1 MAAGKTSTPYTS
13 SFFDTLKHGALLP
26 ARNRI
31 LFPVVF
37 AVAVAYTSLLLL
49 VNDLAVQPAADKL
62 LLDAMATFHSNGTGR
77 TRSPVEYAQLLHD
90 LGNDAWDL
98 AWAGTACLLLDATAG
113 SAVWIVALL
122 AAVFTF
128 AGETFSI
135 GSQLGKDR
143 ARLEGPAL
151 AVAFVY
157 ALQIAYVIMVLAAT
171 TALLAHLLVKGPNP
185 LLLLGWVVRA
195 AAAVFHVYLT
205 FLCALGFL
213 VAVAEPRR
221 SARRPRRGAGAVV
234 RGWQLLRGRRR
245 RAALHLAVVGALAA
259 ACSRVQALTRARA
272 HSSLVSGLLLGFL
285 YAAAVAGAKLFT
297 VCAITAFYYEC
308 READDDAANTELIDG
323 SVL

>member
-1 MAAGKTSTPYTS
+1 MAAGKTSIV
-13 SFFDTLKHGALLP
+13 FKTLKHGALLP
-26 ARNRI
+26 AGNRI
-31 LFPVVF
+31 LFPAVF
-37 AVAVAYTSLLLL
+37 ALAVAYTSLLLL

-62 LLDAMATFHSNGTGR
+62 LLDVIATFHSNGT
-77 TRSPVEYAQLLHD
+77 PDEYALLLQD

-122 AAVFTF
+122 EAVWTF
-128 AGETFSI
+128 ADET
-135 GSQLGKDR
+135 QLGKDR

-157 ALQIAYVIMVLAAT
+157 ALQITYVIMLLAAT
-171 TALLAHLLVKGPNP
+171 AALLAHLLVKGPNP
-185 LLLLGWVVRA
+185 LLLLGWLVRA

-205 FLCALGFL
+205 FLYALGFL

-221 SARRPRRGAGAVV
+221 RARRPRRGAGAVV
-234 RGWQLLRGRRR
+234 RAWRLLRGRRR
-245 RAALHLAVVGALAA
+245 RRRAALLLAVVGALAA
-259 ACSRVQALTRARA
+259 ACSRVQALARARA
-272 HSSLVSGLLLGFL
+272 HSGPASGLLLGFL
-285 YAAAVAGAKLFT
+285 YAAAVAAAKLFA

-308 READDDAANTELIDG
+308 RQGDDDAANTELIGG